1 MTTAVSAA
9 RATVFGLDVWGAESL
24 SLLAGAAA
32 APTGRRLELST
43 QRGAGL
49 VPGEHDGFE
58 LLWEQLEPDG
68 TVSMRVEAHPDAGYL
83 LWGPRYGSHFLSADG
98 GRVRCVADGAREQD
112 WQRMLVAQVLPFA
125 AVLNGLEVFH
135 ASAVVLDGQAVAF
148 AGPSRAG
155 KTSLALAL
163 CRLGAGFLADDVLA
177 LERDGAGLVGHPGSA
192 MAGVDHDEARRLEGL
207 QATVARGG
215 GSEGGG
221 SEVHGSAVL
230 GANARELL
238 VRTPTVVA
246 PAPLAALFFLE
257 RRADGPGEPC
267 FEPLADAGML
277 LSATFNFLLAAPERL
292 QGLLDVCARAARVRV
307 ERAIVGPAVDASQL
321 SAVIARRLRGSL

>member
-1 MTTAVSAA
+1 VSAA
-9 RATVFGLDVWGAESL
+9 RATVFGLDVWGVEPL

-32 APTGRRLELST
+32 APTGRRLELSSR
-43 QRGAGL
+43 RGVGRA
-49 VPGEHDGFE
+49 PAERDGFE

-68 TVSMRVEAHPDAGYL
+68 TVNMRVEAHPDAGYL

-98 GRVRCVADGAREQD
+98 GRVSCVADGAREQD
-112 WQRMLVAQVLPFA
+112 WQRMLIAQVLPFA

-192 MAGVDHDEARRLEGL
+192 LAGVAREEARRLASLGE
-207 QATVARGG
+207 
-215 GSEGGG
+215 
-221 SEVHGSAVL
+221 VL

-238 VRTPTVVA
+238 VRTPTVA
-246 PAPLAALFFLE
+246 TPAPLAALFFLE
-257 RRADGPGEPC
+257 RCTDGPDEPR
-267 FEPLADAGML
+267 FEPLTDAGML

-307 ERAIVGPAVDASQL
+307 ERAIVGPTVDASAL
-321 SAVIARRLRGSL
+321 SAVIARRLRGSR

>member
-1 MTTAVSAA
+1 
-9 RATVFGLDVWGAESL
+9 
-24 SLLAGAAA
+24 
-32 APTGRRLELST
+32 
-43 QRGAGL
+43 
-49 VPGEHDGFE
+49 
-58 LLWEQLEPDG
+58 
-68 TVSMRVEAHPDAGYL
+68 
-83 LWGPRYGSHFLSADG
+83 
-98 GRVRCVADGAREQD
+98 
-112 WQRMLVAQVLPFA
+112 MLIAQVLPFA

-192 MAGVDHDEARRLEGL
+192 LAGVAREEARRLASLGE
-207 QATVARGG
+207 
-215 GSEGGG
+215 
-221 SEVHGSAVL
+221 VL

-238 VRTPTVVA
+238 VRTPTVA
-246 PAPLAALFFLE
+246 TPAPLAALFFLE
-257 RRADGPGEPC
+257 RCTDGPDEPR
-267 FEPLADAGML
+267 FEPLTDAGML

-307 ERAIVGPAVDASQL
+307 ERAIVGPTVDASAL
-321 SAVIARRLRGSL
+321 SAVIARRLRGSR